1 MIKIK
6 SIDEFKIGQNIYG
19 FYQSIFKE
27 KKISKNGDYY
37 IDLLLKDRTGQIN
50 GKIWHFTNFYDSAF
64 QEGDLVAVKGEV
76 KKYRKTLFLEIN
88 NISLLNPERYAA
100 YGFDSATI
108 CPSIDI
114 SSDIIFTKI
123 KKQIIKLDEPF
134 KTLLLNIYDTYEDK
148 IKNYPDDLF
157 LSDYNKKGS
166 LILKIYRALSLT
178 KSFHKKYIKNNSNII
193 LSAILLKYIGRVNQY
208 NYNLIFSF
216 SDLGHSEDC
225 FILSRDIIKKFSK
238 KINNFPQKIINELI
252 DIVMYKYDPQST
264 SDRKS
269 KRALVSIIYEL
280 EQSLFLNDSIK

>member
-6 SIDEFKIGQNIYG
+6 SIDELKIGQNIYG

-100 YGFDSATI
+100 YGFDSTAI
-108 CPSIDI
+108 CPSIDA
-114 SSDIIFTKI
+114 SSDMIFTKI
-123 KKQIIKLDEPF
+123 KKQIVSLDEPY
-134 KTLLLNIYDTYEDK
+134 KTLLLNIYDTYEYK
-148 IKNYPDDLF
+148 IKNYPDYLF